1 MNSKSPRRSDWPRIL
16 KKAGL
21 AGRKAILQNYT
32 DASRH
37 KVMGKGMGGDMTL
50 RIDKV
55 SEQAIYRSLKKDL
68 GKDFVFLSEEVGE
81 VSKASEKGEDVPVVV
96 CDPLDG
102 SHNAEVGIPFF
113 SLALS
118 VIEPGQSRTFGNIAS
133 ALITSIKTEDE
144 YVAQEGRGA
153 FHNGKRLKASSSVE
167 TDIRTLLVEC
177 SDIDYLRENILAR
190 LTKEEVNK
198 TRLLG
203 SAAMSY
209 CMLSQGSGDA
219 MVFAQPGGAR
229 SIDSPAGFL
238 IAREAGCTF
247 SNVTDGAMD
256 KSIDG
261 IEVGFDSRLNIA
273 GARNSTILSTIEK
286 KMARLP

>member
-1 MNSKSPRRSDWPRIL
+1 MKRSNWVNILRR
-16 KKAGL
+16 AGL

-37 KVMGKGMGGDMTL
+37 KVLGKGMGGDMTL

-55 SEQAIYRSLKKDL
+55 SEKAIFRSLGSDL
-68 GKDFVFLSEEVGE
+68 GKSFVFLSEEVGE
-81 VSKASEKGEDVPVVV
+81 VSKPRGTDELPVVV

-118 VIEPGQSRTFGNIAS
+118 VIELSDNQEGSERSFGRITS

-144 YVAQEGRGA
+144 YYAVNGAGA
-153 FHNGKRLKASSSVE
+153 FHNGKKIKPTNSE
-167 TDIRTLLVEC
+167 TDRIQTLLIESSDVE
-177 SDIDYLRENILAR
+177 YLREKILAN
-190 LTKEEVNK
+190 LSKEDINK

-209 CMLSQGSGDA
+209 CMLAIGAADA
-219 MVFAQPGGAR
+219 LIFAQPGGAR
-229 SIDSPAGFL
+229 TIDSPAGYL
-238 IAREAGCTF
+238 IAREAGKVF
-247 SNVTDGAMD
+247 SNLTEFSRGRAVEDL
-256 KSIDG
+256 
-261 IEVGFDSRLNIA
+261 EVGFASRANIL
-273 GARNSTILSTIEK
+273 GAANSKILSSLQGK
-286 KMARLP
+286 LGSLP